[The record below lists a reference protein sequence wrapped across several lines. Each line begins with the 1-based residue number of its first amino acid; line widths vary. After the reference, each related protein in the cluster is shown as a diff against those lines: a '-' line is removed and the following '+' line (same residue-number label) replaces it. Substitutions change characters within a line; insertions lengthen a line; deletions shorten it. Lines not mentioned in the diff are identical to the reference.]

1 MPIEYRIDHERR
13 LVTAR
18 GHGTF
23 TSEDVLGYQR
33 DVWSRPEVAGYDELV
48 DMTQVEHIALPSAGD
63 VRELSKLSAGM
74 DTRSSASRFA
84 IVAPNAFAFGL
95 GRMYEAYRNMDDRS
109 TKKVSVFRSLD
120 EALAFLGVSDMVKE
134 SRA

>member
-1 MPIEYRIDHERR
+1 
-13 LVTAR
+13 
-18 GHGTF
+18 
-23 TSEDVLGYQR
+23 LGYQR

-74 DTRSSASRFA
+74 DARSSASRFA

-120 EALAFLGVSDMVKE
+120 EALAFLGVSETVKQ